1 MNTDWGAQGPPDE
14 PPDPSAPPGGAT
26 GQGRA
31 EGDPGPI
38 VRPYALVGGR
48 TRSQALDL
56 PIETLVLGTPK
67 AAADGTVLSWERRAI
82 AELCTQPISVAE
94 VSARLQIP
102 LGVARVLVSD
112 MAGEGWVEVY
122 RPTATVDDRPG
133 LDLLERVLNGIRSL

>member
-1 MNTDWGAQGPPDE
+1 MNPDWGATGPPDE
-14 PPDPSAPPGGAT
+14 PPDPSAPPGGAP

-31 EGDPGPI
+31 ERDPGPI

-56 PIETLVLGTPK
+56 PIETLVLQTPK
-67 AAADGTVLSWERRAI
+67 AATDSTALTWERRAI
-82 AELCTQPISVAE
+82 ADLCTQPISVAE

-112 MAGEGWVEVY
+112 MAGEGWVEVH
-122 RPTATVDDRPG
+122 RPTATADDRPG
-133 LDLLERVLNGIRSL
+133 LDLLERVLHGIRSL

>member
-1 MNTDWGAQGPPDE
+1 MSQDRPVGPPE
-14 PPDPSAPPGGAT
+14 EHDPAAT
-26 GQGRA
+26 GGRV
-31 EGDPGPI
+31 ERDSGPM

-56 PIETLVLGTPK
+56 PIETLVLATPR
-67 AAADGTVLSWERRAI
+67 AATASLAWERRAI
-82 AELCTQPISVAE
+82 ADLCAVPISVAE

-112 MAGEGWVEVY
+112 MAGEGWVEVH
-122 RPTATVDDRPG
+122 RPNVTHDDRPG